1 MVKEATAGCEPAP
14 VCISRLQ
21 YTPGCGGARTSQKQ
35 LLMGGPGLRTQLV
48 SQLGGAQAAR
58 MNAND
63 RGGPVSVQLFSRVR
77 LFATP

>member
-1 MVKEATAGCEPAP
+1 MVKEATTGCEPAL

-58 MNAND
+58 MSADD
-63 RGGPVSVQLFSRVR
+63 RRGPVSVQSFSHVR
-77 LFATP
+77 LFVTP